1 MKNKL
6 IIIILI
12 GSINLLVSCAGN
24 QAPKQGNDTV
34 SKVDATKDTLGIDT
48 NKNGNKDNTIKA
60 PTDTVKNGLPK
71 Q

>member
-6 IIIILI
+6 VILALASVM
-12 GSINLLVSCAGN
+12 GLLVSCAGN

-34 SKVDATKDTLGIDT
+34 SKADATKDTLGIDT
-48 NKNGNKDNTIKA
+48 NKNGNKDNTIKTS
-60 PTDTVKNGLPK
+60 TDTVKKAIPK